1 MDKYKDTAIQILSS
15 VAALAV
21 VSLPVWF
28 MWNWLIPTIF
38 GLPYIDVLEA
48 WGLLAFALL
57 IQSILGTSLK
67 AYKD

>member
-1 MDKYKDTAIQILSS
+1 MDKYKDTAITILSS

-38 GLPYIDVLEA
+38 GLPYIDYLEA
-48 WGLLAFALL
+48 WGLMAFVIL
-57 IQSILGTSLK
+57 INSILGTSFK
-67 AYKD
+67 GNRD

>member
-1 MDKYKDTAIQILSS
+1 MDKYKETAITILSS

-21 VSLPVWF
+21 VSFPVWF

-38 GLPYIDVLEA
+38 GLPYIDYLEA
-48 WGLLAFALL
+48 WGLMAFALL

-67 AYKD
+67 GNKD

>member
-28 MWNWLIPTIF
+28 MWNWLIPNIF
-38 GLPYIDVLEA
+38 GLPYIDYLEA
-48 WGLLAFALL
+48 WGLMAFALL
-57 IQSILGTSLK
+57 IQSILGKTFK
-67 AYKD
+67 GNKD

>member
-1 MDKYKDTAIQILSS
+1 MDKYKDTAITILSS

-38 GLPYIDVLEA
+38 GLPYIDYLEA
-48 WGLLAFALL
+48 LGLIAFALI
-57 IQSILGTSLK
+57 IQSILGTTFK
-67 AYKD
+67 GNKD